1 MGGSVVLGAAVA
13 AVLACHRVLASAL
26 RLGLRLLQ
34 VASHALDRR
43 S

>member
-1 MGGSVVLGAAVA
+1 MLEAAMA

-34 VASHALDRR
+34 
-43 S
+43 